1 MLRPCF
7 MDLCSVLW
15 MRADLLKENELVRRI
30 RPPFIAR
37 FHVSAYQFVLPL
49 SYAFRKFYR
58 CKYILMNTRVF
69 RTQVSDPCSFQH
81 REELALSKCYP
92 HCPLAAKILERRAKD
107 KQSIVKPATLPAS
120 HPKQLAPT
128 ILVKEAPST
137 KDLVEARLSRFTKKS
152 VSK

>member
-1 MLRPCF
+1 

-15 MRADLLKENELVRRI
+15 MREDLPKENELVRRI

-49 SYAFRKFYR
+49 GYAFRKFYR

-69 RTQVSDPCSFQH
+69 RTQVSDPCSFQD

-92 HCPLAAKILERRAKD
+92 HCPLAARSLKGGPK
-107 KQSIVKPATLPAS
+107 AS
-120 HPKQLAPT
+120 NQ
-128 ILVKEAPST
+128 
-137 KDLVEARLSRFTKKS
+137 
-152 VSK
+152 